1 MDDDY
6 FNEEKG
12 NAELGNVFY
21 SLFVIHIFSY
31 TVRYLVISSDV
42 TLPCANTKCTVGAQ
56 GFSYNYGNMI

>member
-21 SLFVIHIFSY
+21 SLVGFACKVSHFHSFSY
-31 TVRYLVISSDV
+31 TVRYGVICSEV
-42 TLPCANTKCTVGAQ
+42 TLACANTKCTKCGLN
-56 GFSYNYGNMI
+56 FF